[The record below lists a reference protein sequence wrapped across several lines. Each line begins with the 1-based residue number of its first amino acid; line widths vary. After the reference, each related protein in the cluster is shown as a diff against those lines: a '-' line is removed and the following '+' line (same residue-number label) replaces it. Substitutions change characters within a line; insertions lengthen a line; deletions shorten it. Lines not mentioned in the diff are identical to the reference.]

1 MYERYRGKRVAA
13 ELLCRQE
20 VARHSVPVAQGR
32 RISIFAAMASC
43 LLLALVLVLFFQ
55 VRGFLA
61 HLETRLAVESGGN
74 TRIHAIGQHMEAL
87 QGKFNALLAESVEM
101 RLKTLEKSVETGK
114 VGAVDLRTFEVLK
127 NDLELLENY
136 AVRSGALG
144 FDYAQQEHS
153 RFRAVPETKPIV
165 RNDEL
170 MNEILA
176 LRSLF
181 YLCLATLGL
190 SVVIAGG
197 YWLHQRKKVRWLES
211 MAAHRPML
219 TEQSSD
225 SPR

>member
-1 MYERYRGKRVAA
+1 MYERYRGKRVAT

-20 VARHSVPVAQGR
+20 VARRSVPAAQGR

-43 LLLALVLVLFFQ
+43 LLIALVLVLFLQ
-55 VRGFLA
+55 VRGFLT
-61 HLETRLAVESGGN
+61 HLEARLAVESGGN
-74 TRIHAIGQHMEAL
+74 TRIHAISEHMEAL

-114 VGAVDLRTFEVLK
+114 VGVDDLRTFETLK
-127 NDLELLENY
+127 DDLKLLENY
-136 AVRSGALG
+136 AVRSGALS

-153 RFRAVPETKPIV
+153 RFRAIPETKPIV

-176 LRSLF
+176 LRRLF
-181 YLCLATLGL
+181 YLCLTALVL
-190 SVVIAGG
+190 SVVIVGG
-197 YWLHQRKKVRWLES
+197 YWLSQRRKARWLES
-211 MAAHRPML
+211 MGTHQIML

-225 SPR
+225 RPR